1 VRTKI
6 IDRIEMATEPILAAL
21 DIPAAQ
27 RRHGLARSGILSAY
41 WSLTKPEV
49 NFLIAVTAAE
59 GFWMGASASIAHFPW
74 ASFVHTLM
82 GTVLVASGAA
92 TLNQLIEFGF
102 DAQMRRTA
110 RRPLVS
116 RRIEPSHAWWFGISL
131 SVIGAIDLAVTTNAL
146 ASSLSILTLLAYLLL
161 YTPLKR
167 KTPWCTLIGALPGA
181 APPLIG
187 WAAACGRLNGN
198 AWLLFAIVFLWQFPH
213 FMAIA
218 WMYREDYARAG
229 YVVLPTGKSK
239 DRFVAWQTLL
249 PSLALLA
256 VALVPAIRGESG
268 IVYLAGALVLGSA
281 FLCYSARFAFRMSA
295 VSARQLLFASILYLP
310 ALFALLAWD
319 KK

>member
-1 VRTKI
+1 
-6 IDRIEMATEPILAAL
+6 MATEPILATL
-21 DIPAAQ
+21 DIAAVQ
-27 RRHGLARSGILSAY
+27 RRHGLARSSVLAAY

-49 NFLIAVTAAE
+49 NFLIAITAAA
-59 GFWMGASASIAHFPW
+59 GFWMGAP
-74 ASFVHTLM
+74 ASFVHFPWTSLLHTLI

-92 TLNQLIEFGF
+92 ALNQLIELRF
-102 DAQMRRTA
+102 DGQMRRTA

-116 RRIEPSHAWWFGISL
+116 RRIEPSHALWFGITLSL
-131 SVIGAIDLAVTTNAL
+131 IGAIYLAVTTNAL
-146 ASSLSILTLLAYLLL
+146 ASFLSILTLLGYLFL

-167 KTPWCTLIGALPGA
+167 KTPLCTLIGALPGA
-181 APPLIG
+181 TPPLIG
-187 WAAACGRLNGN
+187 WAAACGRLDGN

-229 YVVLPTGKSK
+229 YFVLPAGKSK

-256 VALVPAIRGESG
+256 VALGPAIRGESG
-268 IVYLAGALVLGSA
+268 ILYLAGAFALGSA
-281 FLCYSARFAFRMSA
+281 FICYSARFALRMST

-310 ALFALLAWD
+310 ALFVLLALD

>member
-1 VRTKI
+1 
-6 IDRIEMATEPILAAL
+6 MATEPILAAL
-21 DIPAAQ
+21 DVAAVR
-27 RRHGLARSGILSAY
+27 RRHGLARSSVLSAY
-41 WSLTKPEV
+41 WSLAKPEV
-49 NFLIAVTAAE
+49 NFLIAVTAAA
-59 GFWMGASASIAHFPW
+59 GFWMGAPASFAHFPW
-74 ASFVHTLM
+74 TSLFHTLV

-92 TLNQLIEFGF
+92 TLNQLIELRF

-116 RRIEPSHAWWFGISL
+116 RRIEPSRALWFGISL
-131 SVIGAIDLAVTTNAL
+131 SLIGAIYLAVTTNEL
-146 ASSLSILTLLAYLLL
+146 ASLLSILTLLGYLFL

-167 KTPWCTLIGALPGA
+167 KTTLCTLIGALPGA
-181 APPLIG
+181 MPPLIG
-187 WAAACGRLNGN
+187 WAAARGCLDTN

-229 YVVLPTGKSK
+229 YFILPATGM
-239 DRFVAWQTLL
+239 RERVVAWQSSL
-249 PSLALLA
+249 PALALFA

-281 FLCYSARFAFRMSA
+281 FLCYSARFAFRMST
-295 VSARQLLFASILYLP
+295 VSARQLLFASVLYLP
-310 ALFALLAWD
+310 VLFALLALD

>member
-1 VRTKI
+1 
-6 IDRIEMATEPILAAL
+6 MATEPVLAAL
-21 DIPAAQ
+21 EVPAV
-27 RRHGLARSGILSAY
+27 RRREGLARSGVLAAF

-49 NFLIAVTAAE
+49 NFLIAVTAAA
-59 GFWMGASASIAHFPW
+59 GFWMGVPVSFAHFPW
-74 ASFVHTLM
+74 TSFVHTLV

-92 TLNQLIEFGF
+92 ALNQLIELRF

-116 RRIEPSHAWWFGISL
+116 RRIEPSHALWFGISL
-131 SVIGAIDLAVTTNAL
+131 SVIGAIYLAVTTNAL
-146 ASSLSILTLLAYLLL
+146 ASLLSILTLLGYLFL

-167 KTPWCTLIGALPGA
+167 KTPLCTLIGALPGA
-181 APPLIG
+181 MPPLIG
-187 WAAACGRLNGN
+187 WAAARGCLDTN

-229 YVVLPTGKSK
+229 YFVLPATVVRE
-239 DRFVAWQTLL
+239 RFVAWQSSLPALVLL
-249 PSLALLA
+249 G

-268 IVYLAGALVLGSA
+268 IAYLAGALVLGSA
-281 FLCYSARFAFRMSA
+281 FLCYSARFAFRMST

-310 ALFALLAWD
+310 ALFALLALD
-319 KK
+319 KKRM

>member
-1 VRTKI
+1 
-6 IDRIEMATEPILAAL
+6 MATEPILAAL
-21 DIPAAQ
+21 DIARVR
-27 RRHGLARSGILSAY
+27 RRHGLVRSGVLSGY

-49 NFLIAVTAAE
+49 NFLIAVTAAA
-59 GFWMGASASIAHFPW
+59 GFWMGAPASFAHFPW
-74 ASFVHTLM
+74 TSLLHTLV

-92 TLNQLIEFGF
+92 TLNQLIELRF
-102 DAQMRRTA
+102 DGQMRRTA

-116 RRIEPSHAWWFGISL
+116 RRVEPSHALWFGIAL

-146 ASSLSILTLLAYLLL
+146 ASLLSILTLLGYLFL

-167 KTPWCTLIGALPGA
+167 KTPLCTLIGALPGA

-187 WAAACGRLNGN
+187 WAAACGRLDGN

-229 YVVLPTGKSK
+229 YVVLPTDKSK

-256 VALVPAIRGESG
+256 VALGPAIRGESG
-268 IVYLAGALVLGSA
+268 IVYFAGALVLGGV
-281 FLCYSARFAFRMSA
+281 FLCYSARLAFRMST

-310 ALFALLAWD
+310 VLFALLALD
-319 KK
+319 RK